1 MLRIRNSILA
11 LIAGF
16 CFAALPLFAHH
27 SFAAEFDDQKP
38 VKLTGTV
45 TKLDWSNPHSHVN
58 IDVKDDKGKVTN
70 WEFQLGAVNALV
82 RHGWSRNTVKPGE
95 IITIEGYQAKDGAN
109 RASATGVTVSNKRG
123 GGTIRLE
130 GKDFRLAE
138 EITYIQHRA
147 AKHDGQFLAIGPLV
161 FFSTDTGDAW
171 LLRPAEHLAA
181 QVARNGAPVPLHF
194 EENDSGFNVE
204 WKGTYQIN
212 GAAFLYFDKNTAQVN
227 TFFGY
232 PSARIAQL
240 G

>member
-1 MLRIRNSILA
+1 LRIRTTILA
-11 LIAGF
+11 LAAGLLL
-16 CFAALPLFAHH
+16 AALPVLAHH

-38 VKLTGTV
+38 LRFTGTV
-45 TKLDWSNPHSHVN
+45 TKLDWSNPHSHVY

-70 WEFQLGAVNALV
+70 WEFQLGSVNALV
-82 RHGWSRNTVKPGE
+82 RHGWSKTSVKPGDV
-95 IITIEGYQAKDGAN
+95 ITIEGYQAKDGAN
-109 RASATGVTVSNKRG
+109 RASATGVTVTDKHG
-123 GGTIRLE
+123 AKFRLE

-138 EITYIQHRA
+138 EISYIQHRA

-171 LLRPAEHLAA
+171 LLRPAEHYAA
-181 QVARNGAPVPLHF
+181 QLAKNGAPVPLKF
-194 EENDSGFNVE
+194 EENDNGFNVE

-212 GAAFLYFDKNTAQVN
+212 GAAFLYFDKATAQVN

-232 PSARIAQL
+232 PAARIAQI

>member
-1 MLRIRNSILA
+1 MKVRSAILA
-11 LIAGF
+11 LAAGLSL
-16 CFAALPLFAHH
+16 AALPVFAHH

-38 VKLTGTV
+38 LSFTGTV
-45 TKLDWSNPHSHVN
+45 TKLDWSNPHSHVY

-70 WEFQLGAVNALV
+70 WEFQLGSVNALV
-82 RHGWSRNTVKPGE
+82 RHGWSKNSVKPGDV
-95 IITIEGYQAKDGAN
+95 ISIEGYQAKDGAN
-109 RASATGVTVSNKRG
+109 RASATGVTVSDKHG
-123 GGTIRLE
+123 AKVRLE

-138 EITYIQHRA
+138 EITYIQRRA

-171 LLRPAEHLAA
+171 LLRPAEHYAA
-181 QVARNGAPVPLHF
+181 QLAKNGAPVPLKF
-194 EENDSGFNVE
+194 EENDNGFNVE

-212 GAAFLYFDKNTAQVN
+212 GAAFLYLDKGTGQVN

-232 PSARIAQL
+232 PAARIAQI